1 MVTDTLT
8 EARTRPLVVLVG
20 APGAGKTTVG
30 RLVAEAR
37 GVAFRDT
44 DADIEAAAGK
54 PISDIFIDDGEDH
67 FRALERAAVATAL
80 QTHEGVLALG
90 GGAVLADETRE
101 LLRAHH
107 VVFLAVGL
115 SDAATRVGMA
125 ASRPVL
131 TLNPRAALK
140 VLLDARLPLYRDVA
154 TAEVP
159 TDGRSPQDV
168 AADVLQTLTTESPGT
183 SS

>member
-1 MVTDTLT
+1 MTT
-8 EARTRPLVVLVG
+8 APKPLVVLVG

-44 DADIEAAAGK
+44 DADIEAQAGK
-54 PISDIFIDDGEDH
+54 PISEIFISDGEDR
-67 FRALERAAVATAL
+67 FRALERAAVAAAL
-80 QTHEGVLALG
+80 SEHDGVLALG
-90 GGAVLADETRE
+90 GGAVLAEDTRR
-101 LLRAHH
+101 LLEPLH
-107 VVFLAVGL
+107 VVFLSVGL

-131 TLNPRAALK
+131 TLNPRSALK
-140 VLLDARLPLYRDVA
+140 VLLDARLPLYREVA

-159 TDGRSPQDV
+159 TDGRTPADV
-168 AADVLQTLTTESPGT
+168 AADVLATLP
-183 SS
+183 